1 MSDQLQRV
9 YDALQAAHAAGDT
22 QAATQL
28 AAYAR
33 ELQTQQTAEEEPK
46 GLSDRYLHNP
56 ITYGIPGAIAG
67 FALHKPIAAAGEKLT
82 PKSTLRTPPAAGEQP
97 VPPRAG
103 PIAAPESV
111 GPLGQG
117 AVKNIEHNLGQQ
129 IGNKLHLG
137 FQDKPVAGFNL
148 RPGSLVI
155 TPTTLTNPPAAAAPS
170 APAAAPR
177 ASMPRMRSA
186 MQAVPKP
193 AGRAAVTS
201 GMGIAA
207 GSGIDALQQAREG
220 NIAPAAASALSTAG
234 GTAMMSSNPKIR
246 ALGGLASL
254 LGIGSRYLLEP
265 EEEKA
270 AGGVIQGYAGKGLV
284 EAVKGGLNAVK
295 KFVPKETKIVKA
307 SEALGPH
314 EGKYLHFTESD
325 RMRSTGG
332 DLGGPGFSKFQLEDP
347 RYAEAQA
354 AWGVASKPKATSIV
368 NINKRFP
375 EGQSLWTPLIGAE
388 GQHRS
393 NQHVYDALQNEFSRQ
408 ASMGKLTPELR
419 ERMNKRLNTFPNYQ
433 KSNLQGIDVANPELL
448 QQFGNTF
455 DRRAAIAEVLGGE
468 GVGGRKGQI
477 FDYPGIMQEM
487 SDPMT
492 FGAPTHSAG
501 TRLFSLNNEVEFRP
515 DLHSAFP
522 HILKGQDLGVAFAP
536 VPKELAFKDWL
547 DMARDFMGR
556 EPQYMDFSR
565 GVKHQGHGRPHQFI
579 DERFLRRLEEAGHKQ
594 GGLIALEE

>member
-1 MSDQLQRV
+1 MTEQEEFEFRARLE
-9 YDALQAAHAAGDT
+9 AEQAAADRRPIAQRIAEDVGENAVNPFYASGAG
-22 QAATQL
+22 
-28 AAYAR
+28 
-33 ELQTQQTAEEEPK
+33 
-46 GLSDRYLHNP
+46 
-56 ITYGIPGAIAG
+56 GIGAMVLGGPLEAG
-67 FALHKPIAAAGEKLT
+67 YEAAAG
-82 PKSTLRTPPAAGEQP
+82 
-97 VPPRAG
+97 RAG
-103 PIAAPESV
+103 PT
-111 GPLGQG
+111 Q
-117 AVKNIEHNLGQQ
+117 
-129 IGNKLHLG
+129 
-137 FQDKPVAGFNL
+137 
-148 RPGSLVI
+148 
-155 TPTTLTNPPAAAAPS
+155 
-170 APAAAPR
+170 
-177 ASMPRMRSA
+177 
-186 MQAVPKP
+186 
-193 AGRAAVTS
+193 
-201 GMGIAA
+201 
-207 GSGIDALQQAREG
+207 
-220 NIAPAAASALSTAG
+220 AAASAKAARDSAGQRWARATGYGSGPGESVRDVRQHYLKENAPVGSGKVSKGVSRATPGTVQDAIERERQLALTAKARPLVEKLPG
-234 GTAMMSSNPKIR
+234 PVQATGRGVGAALEHMPKWATRGAAGANLGYQGADAYNR
-246 ALGGLASL
+246 ALAGDVPGAATSATGALGSGLFL
-254 LGIGSRYLLEP
+254 LPGKYKKAIGAGMSIGSHLLNRAMDESREEP
-265 EEEKA
+265 
-270 AGGVIQGYAGKGLV
+270 QGYAKGK
-284 EAVKGGLNAVK
+284 AVKSGLDIIK
-295 KFVPKETKIVKA
+295 KAFQPTETKIVKA

-419 ERMNKRLNTFPNYQ
+419 ERMNKRLTTFPNYQ

-487 SDPMT
+487 ADPMT